1 MAEPTQYDNPD
12 MQDTLFIIKVLHAPD
27 KYSYLNGCRM
37 AAARGQHGW
46 TVTRKENREIFSE
59 LIDQYSSGPTA
70 DAMIIRNDLA
80 VNDTPLGIAIPK
92 NILCEEYP
100 DYEKTAVVLLIQ

>member
-1 MAEPTQYDNPD
+1 MTEPTQYENPD
-12 MQDTLFIIKVLHAPD
+12 MQDTLFIIKVLHVTGQ
-27 KYSYLNGCRM
+27 YSYLNGHRM
-37 AAARGQHGW
+37 AAARGEHAW

-59 LIDQYSSGPTA
+59 LVDQDSSGPTA

-100 DYEKTAVVLLIQ
+100 DYMKTAVVLLIQ